1 MRCRVLVA
9 TFLMMVG
16 LLSTIFA
23 QEDEYQEVESPYQGD
38 FEYTVNTELT
48 PLVEVDG
55 VRWARFA
62 VMVKGGKEIVDDK
75 DMAVTVET
83 GFLNSNRRTVKVL
96 VIALFEDAAGTPLDR
111 VECTP
116 VSASRARLKE
126 SVQKFKLSGAVLE
139 ATRRVYL
146 YCEIIP

>member
-1 MRCRVLVA
+1 MQCRVLVA
-9 TFLMMVG
+9 GWLVIMG
-16 LLSTIFA
+16 LLPTITA
-23 QEDEYQEVESPYQGD
+23 QEAEYRAVESPFQVD
-38 FEYTVNTELT
+38 FEYKINNELT

-55 VRWARFA
+55 VRWTRFA

-75 DMAVTVET
+75 DMAVTVEAAFVNT
-83 GFLNSNRRTVKVL
+83 NSDTVKVL
-96 VIALFEDAAGTPLDR
+96 VIALFEDAGGTPLDR

-116 VSASRARLKE
+116 VNVSTNRPKE

-146 YCEIIP
+146 YCEVTR